1 MKWGRRQLAVG
12 TGGGGRVR
20 EKKSPVPVA
29 CVERVLVPPATGERL
44 VT

>member
-1 MKWGRRQLAVG
+1 MAVG

-20 EKKSPVPVA
+20 KKKSPVPAA

-44 VT
+44 VS